1 MVKRNSKKYINQTIN
16 LGLGSVYQEKKRGL
30 WICQTYVTDFET
42 GLKKR
47 VKKSFRTQEDAEQY
61 FSEISLQKKSTV
73 YIENYGVPLGK
84 LIEFLLQRKYD
95 SNLITDRG
103 YARTQDTIKSFN
115 NCYLSKKCITEITS
129 EELQEYFNSL
139 TEHYSNSSIQKLFFQ
154 IKNAFDYALNKG
166 FIHQNPM
173 IDVFKPKSKKV
184 DKVFDALQ
192 VEEQKL
198 LTDYLVSVTPDEVP
212 YKNCLLIEL
221 YMGLRVGEALA
232 LQIGDINLAKGIMS
246 VNKTLTTDKDNR
258 VCIGS
263 TTKTYSGIR
272 ELPIPDFMRDFIIE
286 QIEIAKEHPDHLL
299 FTTPEGRLV
308 CHSTINRQL
317 QTIAKKV
324 GIESPISTHIL
335 RHTYGTRCIES
346 GMRAVALQ
354 RLMGHKDISV
364 TLNTYTSILHKY
376 KVEEIEK
383 VNEYFMNNNILN
395 TCSSFQIGDGKEPD
409 QDDFDVIR

>member
-154 IKNAFDYALNKG
+154 IKNAFDYALN
-166 FIHQNPM
+166 
-173 IDVFKPKSKKV
+173 
-184 DKVFDALQ
+184 
-192 VEEQKL
+192 
-198 LTDYLVSVTPDEVP
+198 
-212 YKNCLLIEL
+212 
-221 YMGLRVGEALA
+221 
-232 LQIGDINLAKGIMS
+232 
-246 VNKTLTTDKDNR
+246 
-258 VCIGS
+258 
-263 TTKTYSGIR
+263 
-272 ELPIPDFMRDFIIE
+272 
-286 QIEIAKEHPDHLL
+286 
-299 FTTPEGRLV
+299 
-308 CHSTINRQL
+308 
-317 QTIAKKV
+317 
-324 GIESPISTHIL
+324 
-335 RHTYGTRCIES
+335 
-346 GMRAVALQ
+346 
-354 RLMGHKDISV
+354 
-364 TLNTYTSILHKY
+364 
-376 KVEEIEK
+376 
-383 VNEYFMNNNILN
+383 
-395 TCSSFQIGDGKEPD
+395 
-409 QDDFDVIR
+409 